1 MRYPKDHKYP
11 IFLIMI
17 ALEIILSTSCGFRA
31 TQKILAIFNKY
42 YHFSKKSPNA
52 VTILNW
58 SKKFGCYQLQKPKE
72 KADDWVVILD
82 ESIEFGH
89 DKLLNVYGV
98 RQSKIDPNRAL
109 KYKDLVPF
117 LIKAQPSWTGDL
129 IKNELEKIQKISGNF
144 LFAVAD
150 GGNAICRC
158 LRLSQITHIY
168 DITHKI
174 AWILKQ
180 IYKDHPDFIAYT
192 KEMSKMRTKLVL
204 SDVSHILPPNQR
216 TDSRFMN
223 LDILSDWGT
232 KVLTFLQEKKKQT
245 KEYPKLKWVK
255 KYSELIFELTQINTI
270 VAEIK
275 HVLKTNGLSLLTKE
289 KVLKIVSKFTLDNS
303 RIQYFKTEI
312 NTYLNSYQ
320 LFTNEE
326 QSILCTSDIIESSFG
341 TYKNCINNNPMIG
354 VTNLSLVLAAIT
366 GEIEP
371 NEVKTAL
378 EKVSM
383 ADLKKWS
390 DENIGETNMS
400 KRQKIFKKRVK

>member
-1 MRYPKDHKYP
+1 
-11 IFLIMI
+11 
-17 ALEIILSTSCGFRA
+17 
-31 TQKILAIFNKY
+31 
-42 YHFSKKSPNA
+42 
-52 VTILNW
+52 
-58 SKKFGCYQLQKPKE
+58 
-72 KADDWVVILD
+72 
-82 ESIEFGH
+82 
-89 DKLLNVYGV
+89 
-98 RQSKIDPNRAL
+98 
-109 KYKDLVPF
+109 
-117 LIKAQPSWTGDL
+117 
-129 IKNELEKIQKISGNF
+129 

-275 HVLKTNGLSLLTKE
+275 HVLKTNGLFQICKPQFIFVIVFKNFHYYSNLRDFKFVCNSL
-289 KVLKIVSKFTLDNS
+289 SKFSACFMCVKIYSLA
-303 RIQYFKTEI
+303 ICFICFKR
-312 NTYLNSYQ
+312 L
-320 LFTNEE
+320 
-326 QSILCTSDIIESSFG
+326 
-341 TYKNCINNNPMIG
+341 
-354 VTNLSLVLAAIT
+354 
-366 GEIEP
+366 
-371 NEVKTAL
+371 
-378 EKVSM
+378 
-383 ADLKKWS
+383 
-390 DENIGETNMS
+390 
-400 KRQKIFKKRVK
+400 